1 MSASPA
7 PTSGVPRAG
16 RHAQWTVTDVPSE
29 VTVVPLFVEA
39 TKRGVPGGFT
49 MVFNR
54 VFEAGY
60 WARLADVERA
70 VYPAIGFVAR
80 FDDDFRAEVALS
92 ELMALTGLGRTSVK
106 KGVAGLIDRGLLRQ
120 ERAGSGRTKAVYQLL
135 VPVKEAGASHQPDA
149 AQDRRRA
156 KARDRQGAAAATP
169 TVPPSRPGAGHDR
182 GGVDAAVADPSPSPS
197 RPGDERGG
205 GKIGGS
211 RPYVRETS
219 EADQPP
225 EAAATL
231 RSLGVAAAVAADLAG
246 SFDVGHV
253 AAYCEAY
260 RRNRAEGR
268 RYAPGWLVN
277 AIREGWPVK
286 HLRPPVEAKP
296 ATPAPPADPFEAAW
310 REAGEL
316 DESAFE
322 SHRAAVVAAAEP
334 GMRAKLIEADRDSAI
349 LRSAV
354 AERLMDASR

>member
-1 MSASPA
+1 MSGSPA

-16 RHAQWTVTDVPSE
+16 RHAQLTVTDVPSE
-29 VTVVPLFVEA
+29 VTVTPLFVEA
-39 TKRGVPGGFT
+39 TKRAVPGGFT

-70 VYPAIGFVAR
+70 VYPAIGFCAR

-92 ELMALTGLGRTSVK
+92 EIMALTGLGRTSVK

-135 VPVKEAGASHQPDA
+135 VPVKEAQASHQPDA

-169 TVPPSRPGAGHDR
+169 TASPPRPGAGHDR
-182 GGVDAAVADPSPSPS
+182 GGVDAAVAGPLASPPRLPDDRDGASI
-197 RPGDERGG
+197 GRG
-205 GKIGGS
+205 

-225 EAAATL
+225 EQSEAAATL
-231 RSLGVAAAVAADLAG
+231 RGLGVAAAVAADLAE
-246 SFDVGHV
+246 SFDAGHI

-260 RRNRAEGR
+260 RRSRAEGR
-268 RYAPGWLVN
+268 RYAAGWLVN

-286 HLRPPVEAKP
+286 HLRPPAEAKP
-296 ATPAPPADPFEAAW
+296 ATPADPFEAAW

-316 DESAFE
+316 DEAAFE
-322 SHRAAVVAAAEP
+322 SHRAAVVAATEP

-354 AERLMDASR
+354 AERLMDTSR